1 MPRVEIQPSGA
12 LKLGTIKIRTKQ
24 IEYYIIYIYIYIYM
38 YVKITQKLSLLIK
51 DIFVNIL
58 MVTPIIL
65 FLGSSSS
72 CQYMSDQK
80 KNL

>member
-24 IEYYIIYIYIYIYM
+24 IEYYVIYIYM
-38 YVKITQKLSLLIK
+38 YIKITQKLSLLIK